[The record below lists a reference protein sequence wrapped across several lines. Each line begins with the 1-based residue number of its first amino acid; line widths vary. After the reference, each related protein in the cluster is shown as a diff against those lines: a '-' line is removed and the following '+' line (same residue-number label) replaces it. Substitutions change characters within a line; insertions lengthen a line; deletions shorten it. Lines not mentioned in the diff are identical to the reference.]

1 MYNLY
6 KYEKFIRVI
15 LGLAVIFLAQGAF
28 NLISLLGVAMIIT
41 AITGHCPMYRLLHVN
56 DDLALKNEFLLHL
69 PHNNPE
75 PVFVFC
81 PKGNIIFQNK
91 AAKEILPQIHS
102 FKEISQK
109 PPKEVI
115 KNAQNITSKQVYKD
129 KTYLIKSLGI
139 KDKEYILAYGFNITD
154 IQKTKDAL
162 KLQTITDPLTKLGNR
177 EKLTQDI
184 KDSTSQSN
192 LSLILIDLAKF
203 SQINSFFGH
212 EKGDEF
218 LKTVAK
224 TLENFQK
231 NSLHV
236 SSIYRLRGNTFALLL
251 SFEKEKDEDITKM
264 QLFYKDKIFEL
275 FESIKIEFD
284 ELITSTQINVA
295 LAKSNDQEGE
305 ANLLNHAE
313 TALSEAK
320 KGSLKFLCYSDISN
334 INERYKQNLH
344 WAGKLN
350 EIFHGNAKAKIVAYF
365 QPIYNLQ
372 TQKIEKYESLV
383 RIVDGDEVISPF
395 HFLDI
400 AKQINFLPK
409 ITKEVFKQALEKFQ
423 NTSYEFSINIT
434 TQDLL
439 DKDFGNYIASEL
451 EKRGLSPA
459 SVVLEILEDEDMYE
473 HISAIHSL
481 KEAGFK
487 IAVDDFGIGYS
498 NFQKLQ
504 QLQLDYIKIDGSLI
518 KNIASNNKDYS
529 IVSSICNYAKTI
541 GVKTIAEFVASEEIF
556 INVKNLQIDYAQG
569 YYIAQPNPKLKEEF
583 TNG

>member
-1 MYNLY
+1 MHNLH

-15 LGLAVIFLAQGAF
+15 LGLIVIFLAQGAF
-28 NLISLLGVAMIIT
+28 NLISLLGIVMIIT
-41 AITGHCPMYRLLHVN
+41 AIIGHCPMYRLLHVN

-69 PHNNPE
+69 PQNNPE

-81 PKGNIIFQNK
+81 PKGNIIFQNQ

-102 FKEISQK
+102 FKDVSQK
-109 PPKEVI
+109 SPKEVI
-115 KNAQNITSKQVYKD
+115 QSAQSITSKQIYKD
-129 KTYLIKSLGI
+129 KTYLIKALGI
-139 KDKEYILAYGFNITD
+139 NDKKYILAYGFNITD
-154 IQKTKDAL
+154 IQKSKDAL
-162 KLQTITDPLTKLGNR
+162 RLQTITDPLTELGNR
-177 EKLTQDI
+177 AKLIQDI
-184 KDSTSQSN
+184 KHSTSHSN
-192 LSLILIDLAKF
+192 LSLILVDLAKF

-251 SFEKEKDEDITKM
+251 SFKKDSGEDSGKM

-275 FESIKIEFD
+275 FESFKIEFD
-284 ELITSTQINVA
+284 GLSTSTQINVA
-295 LAKSNDQEGE
+295 LAKSNDKEGE

-344 WAGKLN
+344 WAGKLHA
-350 EIFHGNAKAKIVAYF
+350 IFHGKTEAKIVAYF

-383 RIVDGDEVISPF
+383 RIIDANEVISPF

-400 AKQINFLPK
+400 EKQINFLPK

-439 DKDFGNYIASEL
+439 DKDFGNFMASEL
-451 EKRGLSPA
+451 EKKGLSPV

-473 HISAIHSL
+473 YINEVQNL
-481 KEAGFK
+481 KQLGFK
-487 IAVDDFGIGYS
+487 IAVDDFGTGYS

-518 KNIASNNKDYS
+518 KNIALNNKDCS

-541 GVKTIAEFVASEEIF
+541 GVKTIAEFVASEGIF
-556 INVKNLQIDYAQG
+556 ENVKNPQIDYAQG
-569 YYIAQPNPKLKEEF
+569 YHIGEPNPSLKERLD
-583 TNG
+583 